1 MAKQPD
7 QYLTKEEQ
15 DELIKYLNGMPKPK
29 PVAMSDTVRS
39 FFFETVLPGLKD
51 NALSELWRTDQVT
64 PRLISYMDD
73 TTIGVIN
80 LPNAIGGEWG
90 DARSKDATARVHR
103 FSARVPGVMYTTFV
117 SEVWFL
123 SREDKALPPKEE
135 LEREY
140 KKGIA
145 DHPDRR
151 EGVLF
156 NTLHFERSTGEL
168 MQLLHNIEVIKVLG
182 VHRSRKVWRDT
193 KWGDI
198 TMTID
203 PMAATESGPDR
214 VLGRFIASD
223 PDNDDSPIKS

>member
-29 PVAMSDTVRS
+29 PVAMSKPVRD
-39 FFFETVLPGLKD
+39 FFFETVLPALKD
-51 NALSELWRTDQVT
+51 NALSELWRTDQLT

-73 TTIGVIN
+73 TSIGVIN
-80 LPNAIGGEWG
+80 LPNAIGSEWG
-90 DARSKDATARVHR
+90 DARTKDATARVHR
-103 FSARVPGVMYTTFV
+103 FSARVPGVRYSTFV

-123 SREDKALPPKEE
+123 SRQGEDAKNVDF
-135 LEREY
+135 

-151 EGVLF
+151 EGVVF

-182 VHRSRKVWRDT
+182 AHRSRKVWRDT
-193 KWGDI
+193 KWGDV
-198 TMTID
+198 TMSID
-203 PMAATESGPDR
+203 PMAAEHGGPDR